1 MDETSILQ
9 FLKETFEGIHVV
21 TSNGNHFFFYSP
33 NKKLPER
40 AMPFATLVTNDD
52 YDKVSLL
59 NRPGVFRL
67 NIGISKTTYHSL
79 LGEPPAPPSSDDAIN
94 SEHDFTILDQLLPHP
109 IYGHLFWICIL
120 NPNSATFHQII
131 KPLLTEAYE
140 TAVRKQKKRE
150 HSLDEN

>member
-9 FLKETFEGIHVV
+9 FLKDTFQDIHIV

-33 NKKLPER
+33 DGTLPER

-79 LGEPPAPPSSDDAIN
+79 LGQPPVPPGSDDVTTT
-94 SEHDFTILDQLLPHP
+94 EHDFTAFDQLLPHP
-109 IYGHLFWICIL
+109 IYGHLFWVCIL
-120 NPNSATFHQII
+120 NPSPTTFDQTI
-131 KPLLTEAYE
+131 KPLLIEAYE
-140 TAVRKQKKRE
+140 TALNKQKKRE
-150 HSLDEN
+150 ML